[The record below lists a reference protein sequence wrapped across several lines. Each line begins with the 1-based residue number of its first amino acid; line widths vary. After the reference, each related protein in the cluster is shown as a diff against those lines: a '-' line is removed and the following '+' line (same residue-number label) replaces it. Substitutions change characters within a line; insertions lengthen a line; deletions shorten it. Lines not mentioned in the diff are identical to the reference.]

1 MRPTRRLLATA
12 MGGGPSGGPGR
23 PSPPMALLPPITLY
37 RRILRSHRKHLQPRM
52 RLLGDEYVRA
62 EFRAHRGVENPAHL
76 VREKKF
82 PSIPP
87 HPPFFHSFFF
97 LGGLPRF
104 DRYPLLFGLAWG
116 LTRECAPRVGVGEI
130 IDWLSYRVA
139 ALRAEDRGRY
149 LGGREAGPAE
159 GREDER
165 CVCVITDVMK

>member
-104 DRYPLLFGLAWG
+104 DRYPLLFGLTWG
-116 LTRECAPRVGVGEI
+116 LTRECAPRVGVGKR
-130 IDWLSYRVA
+130 YRLVF
-139 ALRAEDRGRY
+139 LPSGSSTRRRSRAIPGWARSWTSR
-149 LGGREAGPAE
+149 RS
-159 GREDER
+159 RR
-165 CVCVITDVMK
+165 